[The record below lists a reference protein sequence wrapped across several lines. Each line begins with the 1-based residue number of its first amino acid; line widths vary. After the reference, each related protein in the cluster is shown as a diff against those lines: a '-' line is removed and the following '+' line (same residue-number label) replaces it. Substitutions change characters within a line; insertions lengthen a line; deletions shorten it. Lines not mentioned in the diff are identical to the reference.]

1 MVTEQQVREDYR
13 RWIGAMNAHD
23 LALWD
28 QFAEEMCTADYVHHP
43 GAANRPRGPEGLKQM
58 GRQIMQRYPNIH
70 ATLQDVFVSGDKAA
84 TRWVVHLADATP
96 DKPAQD
102 RLDLTLTR
110 YEGRKVAE
118 EWELLWELDP
128 E

>member
-43 GAANRPRGPEGLKQM
+43 G
-58 GRQIMQRYPNIH
+58 
-70 ATLQDVFVSGDKAA
+70 
-84 TRWVVHLADATP
+84 DATP

-118 EWELLWELDP
+118 EWELLGELDP

>member
-1 MVTEQQVREDYR
+1 MVTEQQVREDYA
-13 RWIGAMNAHD
+13 RWFEAMNAHD

-28 QFAEEMCTADYVHHP
+28 QMAEELCTADYVHHP
-43 GAANRPRGPEGLKQM
+43 GAASRPRGPEGMKKM
-58 GRQIMQRYPNIH
+58 GRQILQRYPNIH
-70 ATLQDVFVSGDKAA
+70 IALADLFVSGAKAA
-84 TRWVVHLADATP
+84 ARCVIHLADATP

-102 RLDLTLTR
+102 RMDLTLTR

-118 EWELLWELDP
+118 EWELLGELDP